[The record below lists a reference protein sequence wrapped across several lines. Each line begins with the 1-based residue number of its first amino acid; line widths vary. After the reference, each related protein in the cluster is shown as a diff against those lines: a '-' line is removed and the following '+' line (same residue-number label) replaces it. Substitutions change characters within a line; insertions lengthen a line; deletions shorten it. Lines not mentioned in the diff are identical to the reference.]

1 VSNGPAD
8 NLAAAVVAASAP
20 AGEAV
25 APAAPAPEAAAAPAA
40 PEKPAPRRL
49 TRTRAEKPVEAPV
62 EAAPVK
68 AEQPERGA
76 RLLSRMRAQIERDRG
91 LVEEAKGYR
100 AELAEYAASALGGI
114 SKEARSYVEKVAGDN
129 PAKQLA
135 TLRELKAAGLLGA
148 PSAPANSAPKAA
160 PPQGAQNGDSDAAI
174 LAEYERLRKVA
185 PIIALDYQQRNRDAL
200 QRARSRN

>member
-1 VSNGPAD
+1 MSNPAD

-25 APAAPAPEAAAAPAA
+25 APAAPAPEAVATPAA

-49 TRTRAEKPVEAPV
+49 TRARADRPVEVPV

-114 SKEARSYVEKVAGDN
+114 SKEARAYVEKVAGDN

-148 PSAPANSAPKAA
+148 PASAPANSAPKAPA
-160 PPQGAQNGDSDAAI
+160 PQGAQNGDSDAAV
-174 LAEYERLRKVA
+174 LAEYERLKKVA

>member
-1 VSNGPAD
+1 
-8 NLAAAVVAASAP
+8 
-20 AGEAV
+20 
-25 APAAPAPEAAAAPAA
+25 
-40 PEKPAPRRL
+40 
-49 TRTRAEKPVEAPV
+49 VEAPV

-100 AELAEYAASALGGI
+100 AELAEYASQALGGI
-114 SKEARSYVEKVAGDN
+114 SKEARSYVEKMAGDN

-148 PSAPANSAPKAA
+148 PASAPANSAPKAPA
-160 PPQGAQNGDSDAAI
+160 PQGAQNGDSDAAV
-174 LAEYERLRKVA
+174 LAEYERLKKVA

>member
-1 VSNGPAD
+1 M
-8 NLAAAVVAASAP
+8 
-20 AGEAV
+20 
-25 APAAPAPEAAAAPAA
+25 
-40 PEKPAPRRL
+40 
-49 TRTRAEKPVEAPV
+49 EAPV
-62 EAAPVK
+62 EAEPVK

-100 AELAEYAASALGGI
+100 AELAEYASQALGGI

-160 PPQGAQNGDSDAAI
+160 PPQGAQNGDSDAAV
-174 LAEYERLRKVA
+174 LAEYERLKKVA
-185 PIIALDYQQRNRDAL
+185 PIIALDYSQRNRDAL

>member
-1 VSNGPAD
+1 VSTPLD
-8 NLAAAVVAASAP
+8 PTAP
-20 AGEAV
+20 PIV
-25 APAAPAPEAAAAPAA
+25 APVEGTVPATPAPEAAAAPLA

-49 TRTRAEKPVEAPV
+49 TRQRAEKPVEAPV

-68 AEQPERGA
+68 PVAEPERGG
-76 RLLSRMRAQIERDRG
+76 RLLSRMKAQIERDRA

-100 AELAEYAASALGGI
+100 AELAEYAGQALNGI
-114 SKEARSYVEKVAGDN
+114 SKEARAYVEKVAGDN

-148 PSAPANSAPKAA
+148 PAASAPANSGPKAA
-160 PPQGAQNGDSDAAI
+160 PPAGAKDGDGDAAV

-185 PIIALDYQQRNRDAL
+185 PIIALDYAQRNRDAL

>member
-1 VSNGPAD
+1 MTTPAD
-8 NLAAAVVAASAP
+8 TAAAPVVAPVEGTAP
-20 AGEAV
+20 AT
-25 APAAPAPEAAAAPAA
+25 PAPEAVAAPPA

-68 AEQPERGA
+68 PVAEPERGG
-76 RLLSRMRAQIERDRG
+76 RLLARMRAQIERDRG

-100 AELAEYAASALGGI
+100 AELAEYAGQALNGI
-114 SKEARSYVEKVAGDN
+114 SKEARAYVEKVAGDN

-148 PSAPANSAPKAA
+148 PASAPANSGPKAA
-160 PPQGAQNGDSDAAI
+160 PPAGAKDGDSDAAH

-185 PIIALDYQQRNRDAL
+185 PVIALDYAQRNRDAL

>member
-1 VSNGPAD
+1 
-8 NLAAAVVAASAP
+8 
-20 AGEAV
+20 
-25 APAAPAPEAAAAPAA
+25 
-40 PEKPAPRRL
+40 
-49 TRTRAEKPVEAPV
+49 VEAPV
-62 EAAPVK
+62 EAGPVK

-91 LVEEAKGYR
+91 LVEEARGYR

-135 TLRELKAAGLLGA
+135 TLRELKSAGLLGA

-160 PPQGAQNGDSDAAI
+160 PPQGAQNGDSDAAV
-174 LAEYERLRKVA
+174 LAEYERLKKVA

>member
-1 VSNGPAD
+1 MTTPAD
-8 NLAAAVVAASAP
+8 TAAAPVAAPVEGTAP
-20 AGEAV
+20 AM
-25 APAAPAPEAAAAPAA
+25 PAPEAAAAPPA

-62 EAAPVK
+62 EAAPAKPV
-68 AEQPERGA
+68 AEPERGG
-76 RLLSRMRAQIERDRG
+76 RLLARMRAQIERDRG

-100 AELAEYAASALGGI
+100 AELAEYAGQALSGI
-114 SKEARSYVEKVAGDN
+114 SKEARAYVEKVAGDN

-148 PSAPANSAPKAA
+148 PASAPANSGPKAA
-160 PPQGAQNGDSDAAI
+160 PPAGAKDGDSDAAH

-185 PIIALDYQQRNRDAL
+185 PIIALDYAQRNRDAL

>member
-1 VSNGPAD
+1 VSNPAD

-49 TRTRAEKPVEAPV
+49 TRARAEKPVEAPV

-100 AELAEYAASALGGI
+100 AELAEYASQALGGI
-114 SKEARSYVEKVAGDN
+114 SKEARAYVEKMAGDN

-148 PSAPANSAPKAA
+148 PSAPANSAPKAPA
-160 PPQGAQNGDSDAAI
+160 PQGAQNGDSDAAV
-174 LAEYERLRKVA
+174 LAEYERLKKVA

>member
-1 VSNGPAD
+1 MSNPAD
-8 NLAAAVVAASAP
+8 TAAAPVVAPIEGTAP
-20 AGEAV
+20 AT
-25 APAAPAPEAAAAPAA
+25 PAPEAAAAPPA

-49 TRTRAEKPVEAPV
+49 TRQRAEKPVEAPV

-68 AEQPERGA
+68 PVAEPERGG
-76 RLLSRMRAQIERDRG
+76 RLLARMRAQIERDRG

-100 AELAEYAASALGGI
+100 AELAEYAGQALSGI
-114 SKEARSYVEKVAGDN
+114 SKEARAYVEKVAGDN

-148 PSAPANSAPKAA
+148 PASAPANSGPKAA
-160 PPQGAQNGDSDAAI
+160 PPQGAKDGDSDAAH

-185 PIIALDYQQRNRDAL
+185 PVIALDYAQRNRDAL